1 MQSRSR
7 LTQNTVYASMGVSKT
22 AAKKDD
28 PTSLNR
34 DLKGAP
40 PYKKENISYI
50 TNMLGYLSSAME
62 LLKRAVNDF
71 TSINSDSVSPDGM
84 LGGKGHVMG
93 VRDIKTSLSDMVV
106 ELSNT
111 LDTLS
116 DELNNPGWELDDEQ
130 KQKILDIK
138 KKAESDIENVINT
151 ISQSSSESPEAEG
164 MGTDELGSEGMEEPL
179 EEAGEPADEEASAEE
194 APAEEAPAIEAPA
207 EGEPAEDTSFPEMG
221 ELEEAPA
228 EGAGAIPKT
237 ASNKIFIGSSDNME
251 SVARTLSSPVL
262 AGLIKT
268 ANATCASTK

>member
-93 VRDIKTSLSDMVV
+93 VRDIKTSCSFR
-106 ELSNT
+106 
-111 LDTLS
+111 
-116 DELNNPGWELDDEQ
+116 Q
-130 KQKILDIK
+130 LDILRGFIINRASMLK
-138 KKAESDIENVINT
+138 CCENI
-151 ISQSSSESPEAEG
+151 
-164 MGTDELGSEGMEEPL
+164 PL
-179 EEAGEPADEEASAEE
+179 A
-194 APAEEAPAIEAPA
+194 
-207 EGEPAEDTSFPEMG
+207 
-221 ELEEAPA
+221 
-228 EGAGAIPKT
+228 
-237 ASNKIFIGSSDNME
+237 
-251 SVARTLSSPVL
+251 
-262 AGLIKT
+262 
-268 ANATCASTK
+268 